1 MSDDDVESVR
11 RCFGVVARAF
21 DAYWR
26 EPRSIAR
33 AMESNDLWPEWV
45 ELFALLD
52 PEVEWK
58 TLFLDTTFQGH
69 EGIAHG
75 WDDFLTWADH
85 YAPSMEDLEDIGEGR
100 VLVEVSFTG
109 KAKDG
114 PPMSGTF
121 LAVFTIR
128 DRRILRV
135 DEHTT
140 RAGAMSALEHLHGSR
155 TTHG

>member
-1 MSDDDVESVR
+1 MSDEDVQLVR
-11 RCFGVVARAF
+11 RCFDVVARAF

-26 EPRSIAR
+26 EPRSIAD
-33 AMESNDLWPEWV
+33 AMQANDLWPEWV

-52 PEVEWK
+52 PAVEWK

-85 YAPSMEDLEDIGEGR
+85 YEPSINGAEDIGEGR
-100 VLVEVSFTG
+100 VLADVSFAG
-109 KAKDG
+109 QAKDG
-114 PPMSGTF
+114 PPMSGGF
-121 LAVFTIR
+121 FAVFTLR
-128 DRRILRV
+128 DGRILRV

-140 RAGAMSALEHLHGSR
+140 RAEAVAALEHLR
-155 TTHG
+155 R